1 VTNIYKPDKPESNLT
16 YLTRYILICFGLIG
30 AIVILGLIK
39 KNTDISSTYIM
50 IGLVTILWTYGL
62 IGTKIIQEF
71 QLNIENKTLRTIY
84 LSLNGTKKE
93 YLFDLKTDRLTYLR
107 TPSRV
112 KSNKWTLRIISKTNT
127 EVKIDAGE
135 FGFTKETLDRMNADV
150 SEITAANNIF
160 APGGVDV

>member
-1 VTNIYKPDKPESNLT
+1 
-16 YLTRYILICFGLIG
+16 
-30 AIVILGLIK
+30 
-39 KNTDISSTYIM
+39 M

-71 QLNIENKTLRTIY
+71 QLNIENNTLRTIY

-127 EVKIDAGE
+127 EVNIDAGE